1 MNLSKSFRTC
11 VFDKYADFKGRASR
25 SEYWWFWLIC
35 TLCILGLP
43 LLDFLLYDI
52 YGITLYS
59 VMFLWAVLT
68 IGLLC
73 PFVAVSIRRL
83 HDSGLSGW
91 HVLWRVIPYI
101 GSIITA
107 ILMCRKSVS
116 NINKRNNVNKSDNM
130 RTVYSSEKDSGLK
143 IFCKKFGISLLL
155 AAFCFVGIGSL
166 YYFPIFILLFIYYE
180 YLIWRKKSV
189 NVTDVL
195 LLPLLQ
201 RVGLYKNIDDTYVLK
216 KKLLV
221 FASVLVGTIFI
232 AYCTFGLSLDDYDAE
247 NEGIIIGL
255 LIIDLLAWVV
265 FFFYEYGIQW
275 LKDN

>member
-1 MNLSKSFRTC
+1 M
-11 VFDKYADFKGRASR
+11 
-25 SEYWWFWLIC
+25 
-35 TLCILGLP
+35 
-43 LLDFLLYDI
+43 
-52 YGITLYS
+52 
-59 VMFLWAVLT
+59 
-68 IGLLC
+68 
-73 PFVAVSIRRL
+73 
-83 HDSGLSGW
+83 
-91 HVLWRVIPYI
+91 
-101 GSIITA
+101 
-107 ILMCRKSVS
+107 
-116 NINKRNNVNKSDNM
+116 
-130 RTVYSSEKDSGLK
+130 
-143 IFCKKFGISLLL
+143 
-155 AAFCFVGIGSL
+155 GIGSL

-232 AYCTFGLSLDDYDAE
+232 AYCTFGLSIDDYDGE

-275 LKDN
+275 LKDK